1 MRLNL
6 KGICAI
12 AALNMA
18 AFWITGCGGTNALT
32 KSPGTTTTALTGSSG
47 STSGVSPSSTTP
59 VAGGSSTGTTTSS
72 GSAGSSSS
80 TSASGSGSGTST
92 PASAPPTPSNNGDA
106 PAPPPGATVMSNIQN
121 QGGWQT
127 CGGCGNDGGGG
138 TAPGYGFDQG
148 ISTPSLSG
156 SSTDFWITGGPA
168 YTGGYY
174 FIEQPPVPNPVSY
187 LRYEFDLYVPA
198 QYASAPQGLEFE
210 CQQNANG
217 YTYNYAW
224 QADYA
229 SKT

>member
-32 KSPGTTTTALTGSSG
+32 KSPGTTTTQLTGSNG
-47 STSGVSPSSTTP
+47 SSSGVSPSSTTP
-59 VAGGSSTGTTTSS
+59 VAGGSSTSTTTSS
-72 GSAGSSSS
+72 GSAGSTSS
-80 TSASGSGSGTST
+80 TATSGSGTPVPT
-92 PASAPPTPSNNGDA
+92 PVTPTPSNNGNA
-106 PAPPPGATVMSNIQN
+106 PAPPAEAIIMSNIQN

-138 TAPGYGFDQG
+138 TAPAYGLTQA

-174 FIEQPPVPNPVSY
+174 FIEQPTVPNPVSY
-187 LRYEFDLYVPA
+187 LRYEFDLYIPA
-198 QYASAPQGLEFE
+198 QYASAPQGIEFE
-210 CQQNANG
+210 CQQNA
-217 YTYNYAW
+217 
-224 QADYA
+224 
-229 SKT
+229 KI